1 MEQARLILSLAG
13 TALSLF
19 ITCTVLI
26 IKVIL
31 SFKKHKKLRE
41 SSVLADAIAPIMQV
55 AESFAH
61 YTGEEKKQF
70 VLTKLDRLAAE
81 QKLDFNAEEISAK
94 IEELIKLSKKINSNR
109 NKGEQK

>member
-19 ITCTVLI
+19 VTCTVLL

-41 SSVLADAIAPIMQV
+41 SSVPADAIAPIMQV
-55 AESFAH
+55 AESKWPQKGRIWG
-61 YTGEEKKQF
+61 TGLF
-70 VLTKLDRLAAE
+70 
-81 QKLDFNAEEISAK
+81 FI
-94 IEELIKLSKKINSNR
+94 
-109 NKGEQK
+109 